1 MRLKEGHRLYHI
13 KCKVKQQ
20 VSDDVEVARRDPENL
35 AKMIHDGE
43 STKRQVFSVDE
54 IVTYI

>member
-1 MRLKEGHRLYHI
+1 MQGEAA
-13 KCKVKQQ
+13 
-20 VSDDVEVARRDPENL
+20 SDDVEVARRDPENL

-43 STKRQVFSVDE
+43 CTKRQVFSVDE